1 MTVSRALRE
10 KTYRAY
16 MEFFDL
22 AERKRRW
29 NPFRDIPFDQIDK
42 SKNSEDDAICLETFC
57 GVELYVPDYTANG
70 FNLTRPV
77 FGHAWFQAN
86 WGYEESKHALAF
98 RQYLVYSGL
107 RTEDEYEAFE
117 QKILGKV
124 WNLPFHTRR
133 QMTCYGALQEAATF
147 LIYQAQR
154 ERARETGNQ
163 VLETMYGLI
172 SRDEAAHAGF
182 YRQVLEYE
190 LEEDRPGTIL
200 DLAHVVTHFRMPGV
214 GLIPEYDERLRVNGV
229 GITSAHFL
237 QKGIFPLLKKLGT
250 SRAELVAALSKSR
263 RAVAPELEG
272 APMPVPA
279 DRGAA
284 PAGSIAV

>member
-1 MTVSRALRE
+1 VTVSRALRD

-29 NPFRDIPFDQIDK
+29 NPFRDIPFDEIDR

-98 RQYLVYSGL
+98 RQYLILSGL
-107 RTEDEYEAFE
+107 RTEDEYDAFE
-117 QKILGKV
+117 QKIIGQV
-124 WNLPFHTRR
+124 WNLPFTTRR

-154 ERARETGNQ
+154 ERAEAGGNH
-163 VLETMYGLI
+163 VLDTLFGLI
-172 SRDEAAHAGF
+172 SRDEAAHAAF

-190 LEEDRPGTIL
+190 LEEDREGAL
-200 DLAHVVTHFRMPGV
+200 RDLAHVVFNFKMPGV
-214 GLIPEYDERLRVNGV
+214 GLIPEYDDRLRVNGV
-229 GITSAHFL
+229 GVTPQHFL
-237 QKGIFPLLKKLGT
+237 QRGIFPLLKKVGT
-250 SRAELVAALSKSR
+250 SRAELVAALD
-263 RAVAPELEG
+263 RARPHAG
-272 APMPVPA
+272 PA
-279 DRGAA
+279 A
-284 PAGSIAV
+284 IAI